1 MKFNPNKNVRAGW
14 DIAFRE
20 MAARGDDKLILGD
33 DLLVEEWTEK
43 FVKDYRPA
51 LERLADE

>member
-1 MKFNPNKNVRAGW
+1 MKPNPKKNVRAGW

-33 DLLVEEWTEK
+33 DLLIEEWVENWQWS
-43 FVKDYRPA
+43 DSQ
-51 LERLADE
+51 DD